1 MKYFLPFLFIV
12 TIHTFGLSQ
21 SVDTTI
27 NYNLQDIQLR
37 QTNFNK
43 IAMISLNSWAVGN
56 ITYGTIANSQ
66 TTGEAKYFHQ
76 MNAIW
81 NVVNLGIGIP
91 SIIGVYKSKNQQS
104 FETLY
109 KNQKKMETVYL
120 LNAGLDLAYMTAG
133 AASRVYGNS
142 LTGTN
147 AARFKGYGSS
157 LVFQG
162 GYLFVHDLAMFF
174 LLKTN
179 TKLLDK
185 EWKNVRLNITPVGA
199 ILKFN

>member
-1 MKYFLPFLFIV
+1 MKYFFTLLLII
-12 TIHTFGLSQ
+12 TIQTFGSAQ

-37 QTNFNK
+37 QTNFSK

-56 ITYGTIANSQ
+56 IAYGTIANFQ

-104 FETLY
+104 FETLF

-120 LNAGLDLAYMTAG
+120 FNAGLDLAYMTAG
-133 AASRVYGNS
+133 AASRIYGNS

-147 AARFKGYGSS
+147 AMRFKGYGSS
-157 LVFQG
+157 LIFQG
-162 GYLFVHDLAMFF
+162 GYLFAHDLAMFF

-179 TKLLDK
+179 TKLLER
-185 EWKNVRLNITPVGA
+185 EWKNVRLNVSPVGA
-199 ILKFN
+199 VLKFK

>member
-1 MKYFLPFLFIV
+1 MKSIFIFIV
-12 TIHTFGLSQ
+12 SFHIATLSQ
-21 SVDTTI
+21 AQSIDTSSI
-27 NYNLQDIQLR
+27 SNLRDIQLR
-37 QTNFNK
+37 QNNFSK

-56 ITYGTIANSQ
+56 ITYGTIANFQ

-81 NVVNLGIGIP
+81 NVVNLGIGVP
-91 SIIGVYKSKNQQS
+91 SIIGVYKHKDQQS

-120 LNAGLDLAYMTAG
+120 FNAGLDLAYITAG
-133 AASRVYGNS
+133 AASRLYGNS
-142 LTGTN
+142 LEGNN
-147 AARFKGYGSS
+147 ALRFKGYGSS
-157 LVFQG
+157 LIFQG

-185 EWKNVRLNITPVGA
+185 EWKNVTLNVNPTGA
-199 ILKFN
+199 VIKFN

>member
-1 MKYFLPFLFIV
+1 MKVTILFIA
-12 TIHTFGLSQ
+12 TILILHQGMTQ
-21 SVDTTI
+21 AVDTTI
-27 NYNLQDIQLR
+27 NYNLKDIQLR
-37 QTNFNK
+37 QTNFSK

-56 ITYGTIANSQ
+56 ITYGTIANFQ

-91 SIIGVYKSKNQQS
+91 SIIGVYKSKSQQS

-120 LNAGLDLAYMTAG
+120 FNAGLDLAYMTAG
-133 AASRVYGNS
+133 AASRSYGNS
-142 LTGTN
+142 LTGTD
-147 AARFKGYGSS
+147 ALRFKGYGSS
-157 LVFQG
+157 LIFQG
-162 GYLFVHDLAMFF
+162 GYLFAHDLAMFI

-185 EWKNVRLNITPVGA
+185 EWKNVRLVASPNGA
-199 ILKFN
+199 VIKFK

>member
-1 MKYFLPFLFIV
+1 MKSIFSFILSISI
-12 TIHTFGLSQ
+12 TSISLTQSIDTSSIH
-21 SVDTTI
+21 
-27 NYNLQDIQLR
+27 NLKDIQLR
-37 QTNFNK
+37 QTNFSK

-56 ITYGTIANSQ
+56 ITYGTIANFQ

-81 NVVNLGIGIP
+81 NVVNLGIGVP
-91 SIIGVYKSKNQQS
+91 SIIGVYKHKDQQS
-104 FETLY
+104 FETLF

-120 LNAGLDLAYMTAG
+120 FNAGLDLAYITAG
-133 AASRVYGNS
+133 AASRLYGNS
-142 LTGTN
+142 LNGN
-147 AARFKGYGSS
+147 DALRFKGYGSS
-157 LVFQG
+157 LIFQG

-185 EWKNVRLNITPVGA
+185 EWKNVTLNVNPTGA
-199 ILKFN
+199 VIKFK